1 MRTKTAERKVSQTGF
16 KYVVEARVLNM
27 VKWTRIIIFV
37 AIANPILYLLSIGIG
52 VGSLID
58 SKDGLGGVEYLT
70 FLAPALLATAAI
82 QGMLDE
88 VIFPTFEGF
97 KWVKNFFAMNSTSLS
112 GTDIAGG
119 VFVAALLRTTLTV
132 VIYWIALYFFGALD
146 SPTAWLAIPA
156 AIFAGASFGA
166 LIMALAA
173 RAKNEDVF
181 MLITGRFIVMPMF
194 LFSGTFYPL
203 DLMPTFLQWIGWI
216 SPLWHATDLGRFL
229 TYGHQISTTTL
240 IFHHI
245 YMFALL
251 IVGLYFA
258 FNNYT
263 KRLAK

>member
-1 MRTKTAERKVSQTGF
+1 MRTKTAERKVSQIGF

-27 VKWTRIIIFV
+27 IKWTRIIIFV
-37 AIANPILYLLSIGIG
+37 AISNPILYLLSIGIG

-97 KWVKNFFAMNSTSLS
+97 KWVKNFFAMNSTSLT

-119 VFVAALLRTTLTV
+119 VFVAALLRTTFTV
-132 VIYWIALYFFGALD
+132 VIYWIALYFFGVLD

-203 DLMPTFLQWIGWI
+203 ELMPTFLQWIGWI

-240 IFHHI
+240 IFHLI
-245 YMFALL
+245 YILALL

-258 FNNYT
+258 FSNYT